1 MQNSMF
7 QKLLLAVVA
16 ALIVGNS
23 ATAAHADAFSVVG
36 NSNPNATATLNII
49 SLSNNKLV
57 ISITNTSAGVV
68 TGFGFALN
76 GANASLV
83 SASSQPSSQ
92 NFVFGTNVGNVPQFN
107 NAALSFALVTHAGN
121 FAGGTPRNGVQA
133 GATSAT
139 FTFSGNFSGM
149 TQQQIAMALY
159 VRFQALSSNPN
170 SDVGTVNCVPPS
182 AVPEP
187 TTMLLLGTGLAG
199 VAGAVKKRRKMKS

>member
-16 ALIVGNS
+16 ALIVGAG
-23 ATAAHADAFSVVG
+23 ATAARADAFSVVG

-83 SASSQPSSQ
+83 SASSQPSNQ
-92 NFVFGTNVGNVPQFN
+92 NFVFSTNVGNVPQFN

-133 GATSAT
+133 GATSAI

>member
-1 MQNSMF
+1 MRPRFVPWRRMQNSMY

-16 ALIVGNS
+16 ALIVGGG
-23 ATAAHADAFSVVG
+23 AAAAGADAVSVVG
-36 NSNPNATATLNII
+36 NPNPNATPTLNII

-57 ISITNTSAGVV
+57 ISITNTAAGVV

-76 GANASLV
+76 GVNASLV
-83 SASSQPSSQ
+83 STSSQPSNQ

-107 NAALSFALVTHAGN
+107 NAALSFALVTHDGN
-121 FAGGTPRNGVQA
+121 FAGGTPRYGIQA

-170 SDVGTVNCVPPS
+170 SDVGRVNCLPPS
-182 AVPEP
+182 AVAEP
-187 TTMLLLGTGLAG
+187 TTRLL
-199 VAGAVKKRRKMKS
+199 RR

>member
-1 MQNSMF
+1 MF
-7 QKLLLAVVA
+7 HKLLLSMVA
-16 ALIVGNS
+16 ALIVGSGAIS
-23 ATAAHADAFSVVG
+23 ARADAFSVVG

-76 GANASLV
+76 GVNASLV
-83 SASSQPSSQ
+83 STSSQPSNQ

>member
-1 MQNSMF
+1 MF
-7 QKLLLAVVA
+7 QKLLLSVVA
-16 ALIVGNS
+16 ALIIGAGAS
-23 ATAAHADAFSVVG
+23 ATRADAFSVVG

-76 GANASLV
+76 GANVTLV
-83 SASSQPSSQ
+83 SASSQPSNQ

-107 NAALSFALVTHAGN
+107 NAALSFALVTHDGN
-121 FAGGTPRNGVQA
+121 FAGGTPRYGVQA

-170 SDVGTVNCVPPS
+170 SDVGRVNCLPPS

-187 TTMLLLGTGLAG
+187 TTILLLGTGLAG
-199 VAGAVKKRRKMKS
+199 VAGAVKKRRKIKS

>member
-1 MQNSMF
+1 MF
-7 QKLLLAVVA
+7 QKLLLSIVA
-16 ALIVGNS
+16 ALIVGSGAIS
-23 ATAAHADAFSVVG
+23 ARADAFSVVG

-76 GANASLV
+76 GVNASLV
-83 SASSQPSSQ
+83 STSSQPSNQ

-107 NAALSFALVTHAGN
+107 NTALSFALVTHAGN
-121 FAGGTPRNGVQA
+121 FAGGTPNNGIQA

-159 VRFQALSSNPN
+159 VRFQALSTNPN

-199 VAGAVKKRRKMKS
+199 VAGAVKKRRKMKI

>member
-1 MQNSMF
+1 MRPRLVPWWRIQISMF
-7 QKLLLAVVA
+7 QKLLLSVVA
-16 ALIVGNS
+16 ALIVG
-23 ATAAHADAFSVVG
+23 
-36 NSNPNATATLNII
+36 
-49 SLSNNKLV
+49 
-57 ISITNTSAGVV
+57 
-68 TGFGFALN
+68 
-76 GANASLV
+76 
-83 SASSQPSSQ
+83 
-92 NFVFGTNVGNVPQFN
+92 
-107 NAALSFALVTHAGN
+107 
-121 FAGGTPRNGVQA
+121 A

>member
-1 MQNSMF
+1 MF
-7 QKLLLAVVA
+7 QKLLLSVVT
-16 ALIVGNS
+16 ALIVGGG
-23 ATAAHADAFSVVG
+23 ATAARADAFSVVG

-68 TGFGFALN
+68 TGFGFDLK
-76 GANASLV
+76 GVNASLI

-92 NFVFGTNVGNVPQFN
+92 NFVFSNSVGNIPQFN
-107 NAALSFALVTHAGN
+107 NAALSFALVTHNGN
-121 FAGGTPRNGVQA
+121 FAGGTPRNGIQA

-159 VRFQALSSNPN
+159 VRFQALASNPN
-170 SDVGTVNCVPPS
+170 SDVGTVNCGPPS

-199 VAGAVKKRRKMKS
+199 VAGAVKKRRKSKSQ

>member
-1 MQNSMF
+1 MF
-7 QKLLLAVVA
+7 QKLLLSIVA
-16 ALIVGNS
+16 ALIVGGG
-23 ATAAHADAFSVVG
+23 AAAARADAFSVVG

-49 SLSNNKLV
+49 SLSNNQLV

-68 TGFGFALN
+68 TGFGFALT

-83 SASSQPSSQ
+83 STSSQPSNQ
-92 NFVFGTNVGNVPQFN
+92 NFVFGTNVGNVPQFSN
-107 NAALSFALVTHAGN
+107 TALSFALVTHAGN
-121 FAGGTPRNGVQA
+121 FAGGTPHNGIQA
-133 GATSAT
+133 GATSAI

-159 VRFQALSSNPN
+159 VRFQALSTNPN
-170 SDVGTVNCVPPS
+170 SDVGTVNCLPPS

-199 VAGAVKKRRKMKS
+199 VAGAVKKRRKMRI

>member
-1 MQNSMF
+1 MF
-7 QKLLLAVVA
+7 HKLLLSMVA
-16 ALIVGNS
+16 ALIVGSGAIS
-23 ATAAHADAFSVVG
+23 ARADAFSVVG

-76 GANASLV
+76 GVNASLV
-83 SASSQPSSQ
+83 STSSQPSNQ
-92 NFVFGTNVGNVPQFN
+92 NFVFGTNVGNVPQFSN
-107 NAALSFALVTHAGN
+107 TALSFALVTHDGN
-121 FAGGTPRNGVQA
+121 FAGGTPRYGIQA

>member
-1 MQNSMF
+1 MF
-7 QKLLLAVVA
+7 QKLLLSVVA
-16 ALIVGNS
+16 ALIVGAGAS
-23 ATAAHADAFSVVG
+23 AARADAFSVVG
-36 NSNPNATATLNII
+36 NSNPSATATLNII

-76 GANASLV
+76 GANVSLV
-83 SASSQPSSQ
+83 SASSQPSNQ
-92 NFVFGTNVGNVPQFN
+92 NFAFTTTVGNVPQFN
-107 NAALSFALVTHAGN
+107 NAALSFALVTHEGN
-121 FAGGTPRNGVQA
+121 FAGGTPRSGIQA

-170 SDVGTVNCVPPS
+170 SDVGTVNCPPPS

-199 VAGAVKKRRKMKS
+199 VAGAVKKRRKMKGYGRS